1 MPLITQGQALTQ
13 EFPLL
18 KNSLKYATNACNV
31 ARNSLT
37 YERYMAKK
45 QSRKRISHL
54 TVGDF
59 FEKHGKSL
67 KLELQGKAVGF
78 DRKIIE
84 PTINHPG
91 LALAGFLSYFAYKR
105 VQVLGNSEQSYLN
118 KRSKEERI
126 MRFSAI
132 CERDIP
138 CIVTSRKK
146 TLSPELL
153 KVANQ
158 AGIAVFTTPMVTM
171 KFVNAATLLL
181 ENDFAPSTTKH
192 GCMVDFRGVGVLIT
206 GESGTG
212 KSEIAIGLLERG
224 GALVAD
230 DMVILRRVGNE
241 IEASAKEFARGF
253 IEMRGIG
260 IVNVANIFGLGS
272 IRAQKRL
279 DLVITL
285 KPYSDMNNVDR
296 LGVSRKTYRVL
307 DQAITNVEIPVA
319 PGRDTTRLVAITCL
333 EHQLRSVG
341 YDMANEFNQRLLDKM
356 ANENSGLG
364 I

>member
-1 MPLITQGQALTQ
+1 MG
-13 EFPLL
+13 
-18 KNSLKYATNACNV
+18 KKYA
-31 ARNSLT
+31 
-37 YERYMAKK
+37 
-45 QSRKRISHL
+45 RKRITHL

-59 FEKHGKSL
+59 FEKHGDAL
-67 KLELQGKAVGF
+67 KLELQGQAVGF

-84 PTINHPG
+84 PTVNHPG

-118 KRSKEERI
+118 KRNKDERI
-126 MRFSAI
+126 LRFSTI
-132 CERDIP
+132 CERSIP

-153 KVANQ
+153 EVANK

-181 ENDFAPSTTKH
+181 ENDFAQSTTRH
-192 GCMVDFRGVGVLIT
+192 GCMVDFRGVGVLIM

-230 DMVILRRVGNE
+230 DMVILRKVGNE

-260 IVNVANIFGLGS
+260 IINVANIFGLGS
-272 IRAQKRL
+272 IRTQKRL

-296 LGVSRKTYRVL
+296 LGVSRKSYRIL
-307 DQAITNVEIPVA
+307 DQGITNVEIPVA